1 MYGNT
6 MRLFLNK
13 LDTGLSK
20 EAQGALATVIR
31 RKVRERGISPRVIPF
46 ETISPGDVRIQRDLD
61 RDIIYFVGEKEADSY
76 AMVLTLEGKPG
87 IVEPRG
93 TRFRV
98 DFYQFATPKVKK
110 HEINLLSYTYSFEKW
125 LEENVVYDIEEAYD
139 SKFLT
144 LALRAAETTGQILKK
159 EDSDTAEAKFTLSD
173 LIDLQKVLTSTK
185 KASDAN
191 IVVMNKTT
199 FLEFLGQGTTVFGDV
214 LQKEIVINGYKYQ
227 TLLDTAFVVTE
238 NNVVVPPGIVYAFAK
253 PQYLGVVPV
262 LHDIKFFIKKEG
274 PEVEW
279 NTWSI
284 LGMNIANA
292 YGVAVMIY
300 KSKGWDYDPNGSP
313 AVSKIT
319 YTVDG
324 VGYTEPPYPER

>member
-98 DFYQFATPKVKK
+98 DFYQFATPKVRK

-139 SKFLT
+139 TKFLT
-144 LALRAAETTGQILKK
+144 LALRAVETTGQYIANT
-159 EDSDTAEAKFTLSD
+159 DTAGKFTLND
-173 LIDLQKVLTSTK
+173 LIELQKVLTQTK

-199 FLEFLGQGTTVFGDV
+199 FLEFLAQGTTVFGDV

-253 PQYLGVVPV
+253 PQYLGVIPV

-279 NTWSI
+279 YTWSI

-292 YGVAVMIY
+292 YGVAVLIY
-300 KSKGWDYDPNGSP
+300 GSKGWSIKDG
-313 AVSKIT
+313 KIT

-324 VGYTEPPYPER
+324 KDYTEPPYPEK

>member
-87 IVEPRG
+87 IIEPRG

-139 SKFLT
+139 TKFLT
-144 LALRAAETTGQILKK
+144 LALRSAETTNQIVQTT
-159 EDSDTAEAKFTLSD
+159 SAKFTLND
-173 LIDLQKVLTSTK
+173 LIDLQKVLTQTK

-199 FLEFLGQGTTVFGDV
+199 FLEFLSQGTTVFGDV

-292 YGVAVMIY
+292 YGVAVLIY
-300 KSKGWDYDPNGSP
+300 GSKGWSVKNG
-313 AVSKIT
+313 KIT
-319 YTVDG
+319 YTVDT
-324 VGYTEPPYPER
+324 VDYTEPPYPEK

>member
-46 ETISPGDVRIQRDLD
+46 EVISPGDIRIQRDID
-61 RDIIYFVGEKEADSY
+61 KDIIYFLGEKEADSY
-76 AMVLTLEGKPG
+76 SVVLTLEGHPG
-87 IVEPRG
+87 VVEPRG

-98 DFYQFATPKVKK
+98 DFYQFATPKIRK

-139 SKFLT
+139 TKFIT
-144 LALRAAETTGQILKK
+144 LALRAAELSGQIINNQ
-159 EDSDTAEAKFTLSD
+159 TANAKFTLTD
-173 LIDLQKVLTSTK
+173 FIELQKMLTKTK

-191 IVVMNKTT
+191 IIVLNKTT
-199 FLEFLGQGTTVFGDV
+199 FLEFLGQGTSVFGDI

-238 NNVVVPPGIVYAFAK
+238 NNVVCPPGIVFAFAK

-279 NTWSI
+279 YTWSI

-292 YGVAVMIY
+292 NGVAVLIY
-300 KSKGWDYDPNGSP
+300 GSQGWNIVDN
-313 AVSKIT
+313 KIT
-319 YTVDG
+319 YTYGG
-324 VGYTEPPYPER
+324 VNYTEPPYPEV

>member
-98 DFYQFATPKVKK
+98 DFYQFATPKVRK

-139 SKFLT
+139 TKFLT
-144 LALRAAETTGQILKK
+144 LALRAVETTGQYIANT
-159 EDSDTAEAKFTLSD
+159 DTGGKFTLND
-173 LIDLQKVLTSTK
+173 LIELQKVLTQTK

-199 FLEFLGQGTTVFGDV
+199 FLEFLAQGTTVFGDV

-253 PQYLGVVPV
+253 PQYLGVIPV

-279 NTWSI
+279 YTWSI

-292 YGVAVMIY
+292 YGVAVLIY
-300 KSKGWDYDPNGSP
+300 GSKGWSIKDG
-313 AVSKIT
+313 KIT

-324 VGYTEPPYPER
+324 KDYTEPPYPEK